1 MKHIQYSKMNIQTK
15 MIRFYFMLF
24 VFALSRVGVN
34 AQSSIREV
42 LKIVND
48 CSFPYKEGKLA
59 KRGPGCMLDNKNVI
73 VPNRLYTNVQC
84 TEYMLADDYDTMPTT
99 YAKFRLPDAGHT
111 LVALELGGNIDN
123 LTDELILVDKNYNVT
138 DALVTKVYA
147 FPGTIVKQYYINE
160 DGSIVVITLKPVSS
174 ASLSMLEFTQF
185 IGQRIDETY
194 KVVNGKFALVST
206 RKYKE
211 KVYTYSQLSSK
222 TYNLWDGN
230 EQPVD

>member
-1 MKHIQYSKMNIQTK
+1 MKKKCSLKVL
-15 MIRFYFMLF
+15 FMLL
-24 VFALSRVGVN
+24 VLVN
-34 AQSSIREV
+34 SINMFAQSSMKEAVDMTEV
-42 LKIVND
+42 FDL
-48 CSFPYKEGKLA
+48 PYKRTKL
-59 KRGPGCMLDNKNVI
+59 GGTGFGCMIDNSRNV
-73 VPNRLYTNVQC
+73 VPNKLYTNVQC

-138 DALVTKVYA
+138 DALVAKVYA

-185 IGQRIDETY
+185 TGQRIDETY

-211 KVYTYSQLSSK
+211 KVYTYSQLSSR

>member
-1 MKHIQYSKMNIQTK
+1 
-15 MIRFYFMLF
+15 MLF
-24 VFALSRVGVN
+24 AFAVSCVGVN
-34 AQSSIREV
+34 AQSSMKEAVDMTEV
-42 LKIVND
+42 FDL
-48 CSFPYKEGKLA
+48 PYMRTKL
-59 KRGPGCMLDNKNVI
+59 GGTGFGCMIDNSKNL
-73 VPNRLYTNVQC
+73 VPNKLYTNVQC
-84 TEYMLADDYDTMPTT
+84 TEYMLADDYDTMPAT
-99 YAKFRLPDAGHT
+99 YAKFRLSDVSYT

-138 DALVTKVYA
+138 DALVAKVYA
-147 FPGTIVKQYYINE
+147 FP
-160 DGSIVVITLKPVSS
+160 SIVVITLKPVSS

-185 IGQRIDETY
+185 TGQRIDETY

>member
-1 MKHIQYSKMNIQTK
+1 MKKKCSLKVL
-15 MIRFYFMLF
+15 FMLL
-24 VFALSRVGVN
+24 VLVN
-34 AQSSIREV
+34 SINMFAQSSMKEAVDMTEV
-42 LKIVND
+42 FDL
-48 CSFPYKEGKLA
+48 PYKRTKL
-59 KRGPGCMLDNKNVI
+59 GGTGFGCMIDNSRNV
-73 VPNRLYTNVQC
+73 VPNKLYTNVQC

-138 DALVTKVYA
+138 DALVAKVYA

-174 ASLSMLEFTQF
+174 ASLSMLGFTQF
-185 IGQRIDETY
+185 AGQRIDETY